1 MKSKR
6 RYLLFTLALFV
17 SVILSGCDPNGL
29 PYLAVNRVVIKDNT
43 PYLLV
48 LERCSWGVSCP
59 SSEQNRYFTSSNE
72 GKTWQEL
79 SSPPLEMQPAIES
92 PGKYQAITCVPQDS
106 RICYRVT
113 GGEQVDFS
121 NDGGQT
127 WQIDWHQPIG
137 RKTYMER
144 DKLYT
149 MLLHVVPDTAPY
161 SIGIIQNKDKYIVIA
176 ALGNQGVLVKS
187 ENGSWDRYAVS
198 PSIPSSVPD
207 YAMPSNTSRVIPASA
222 APIAYAATSIDEI
235 KQSLN
240 LEILRILLTAMIFFM
255 TLSIFRWRR
264 VRSDKGKTN
273 NLDGSILKHRT
284 MFIGGAFLICLLQ
297 FIVIFIYPKLPLS
310 FFENINIVFFVLIN
324 FPFFNICLI
333 TILGLI
339 VSWILIGKIPKNQ
352 AIEEHELRIDIGY
365 GLLLLLGAF
374 LPLVLWSIGIIPIF
388 EISMIFS
395 LILGSI
401 VIFFG
406 FRNKWLI
413 ASSTTQQSNNL
424 SS

>member
-6 RYLLFTLALFV
+6 RYLLFTLVLFV
-17 SVILSGCDPNGL
+17 AVILSGCDPGSL
-29 PYLAVNRVVIKDNT
+29 PYLVVNRVVIMNNT

-48 LERCSWGVSCP
+48 LERCSWGIACP
-59 SSEQNRYFTSSNE
+59 SSQQNRYFTSSDE

-79 SSPPLEMQPAIES
+79 SSPPFEMQPAIET
-92 PGKYQAITCVPQDS
+92 PGKDQAITCVPQDS
-106 RICYRVT
+106 SICYRVT

-127 WQIDWHQPIG
+127 WQVDWHQPTG
-137 RKTYMER
+137 RKIYMER
-144 DKLYT
+144 DKLYI
-149 MLLHVVPDTAPY
+149 MLLRVVPDTAPF
-161 SIGIIQNKDKYIVIA
+161 SIGIIQYKDKYVVIA

-222 APIAYAATSIDEI
+222 APIAYAATSISEI

-240 LEILRILLTAMIFFM
+240 LEILRILLTVVIFFM
-255 TLSIFRWRR
+255 TLSIFRLRR
-264 VRSDKGKTN
+264 IRSDIVKN
-273 NLDGSILKHRT
+273 NNIDGSKLKHLT
-284 MFIGGAFLICLLQ
+284 TFIGGAFLICLLQ

-310 FFENINIVFFVLIN
+310 YFGNINIVFFVLIN
-324 FPFFNICLI
+324 FPFFSICLI
-333 TILGLI
+333 TILGLL
-339 VSWILIGKIPKNQ
+339 VSWILIANIPKKQ
-352 AIEEHELRIDIGY
+352 AIEEHELRTDIFY
-365 GLLLLLGAF
+365 CLLLLLGAL

-388 EISMIFS
+388 EISIIFS
-395 LILGSI
+395 LIIGSL

-413 ASSTTQQSNNL
+413 AESATQQSNNL
-424 SS
+424 LL